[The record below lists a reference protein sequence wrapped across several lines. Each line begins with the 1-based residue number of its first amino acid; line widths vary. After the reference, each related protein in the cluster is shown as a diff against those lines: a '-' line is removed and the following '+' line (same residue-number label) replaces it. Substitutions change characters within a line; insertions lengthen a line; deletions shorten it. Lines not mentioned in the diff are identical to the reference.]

1 MYYNPQEE
9 ERKEREQRIKSE
21 LTPGLADGQLYKS
34 RIAGSFQ
41 SVRKKHAAQ
50 AVSGNVA
57 IMRTLI
63 LLALVLL
70 VIGYLQFGNDVVYG
84 LFVLVPL
91 WLFMKLK
98 GLKKSSE

>member
-9 ERKEREQRIKSE
+9 ERKEREGRIKSE
-21 LTPGLADGQLYKS
+21 LNPDQTSDQPYKS

-41 SVRKKHAAQ
+41 AVRKKHAAQ
-50 AVSGNVA
+50 AISGNVA

-70 VIGYLQFGNDVVYG
+70 VIGYLQFGNDVIYG